1 MYLDNFIA
9 CLNRYP
15 AWSGHSAHPFGENAA
30 ERKPEQGTGSG

>member
-15 AWSGHSAHPFGENAA
+15 AWSGHSARPFGENAA